1 MILDFRIKLNTKAA
15 LGIFFLFIASL
26 FTFQG
31 FSQTILNSPYSYI
44 GLGEVDQNVAPSQV
58 GMGGIGVATSNGI
71 YINTQNPALLA
82 RNRYTVFE
90 AGANVERKTMQD
102 LRQSQRLFGGNYK
115 YLALSLPVSSRWT
128 MSFSLSPYSTIQ
140 YETKSFRRL
149 NVLGLDS
156 LIYNYSGQGNISKLG
171 ISNGVRIGKGVY
183 LGLETNV
190 LFGNVIRS
198 VGTQNMSDGQ
208 YYKVQ
213 LEKRMDYAGLTFK
226 GGAAYQTKVG
236 KDLFLTLGTTL
247 DLTSQSN
254 ATEISRFVIYDL
266 GGLNVINADTV
277 GKSTPFTQNLP
288 VTTKFGVSLE
298 KAANWTIGIDYSMT
312 DWSKIDNFLG
322 NSATLPKTY
331 KVAVGAEL
339 TPDFEAVS
347 NYFKRISYRAGFNY
361 ATTPYS
367 ILNSGKFATEMN
379 LTLGIGFPLR
389 NLSYFNLSYQLGK
402 RGDITN
408 QGLEEQFHRL
418 TIGLTLS
425 DLWFVKQRI
434 N

>member
-115 YLALSLPVSSRWT
+115 YLAISLPVSSRWT

-277 GKSTPFTQNLP
+277 GKSTPFTQHLP

>member
-277 GKSTPFTQNLP
+277 GKSTPFTQHLP